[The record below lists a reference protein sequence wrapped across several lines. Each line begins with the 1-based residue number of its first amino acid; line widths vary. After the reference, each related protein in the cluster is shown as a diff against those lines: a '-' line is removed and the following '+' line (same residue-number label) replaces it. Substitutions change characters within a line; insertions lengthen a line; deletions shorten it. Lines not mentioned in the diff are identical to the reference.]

1 MGSALA
7 GLKAGAVASG
17 YFAGSI
23 SLFNIVILF
32 AFKQQ
37 VLDYLTQ
44 NYSTACGVVAVAPSA
59 GGTERCFDS
68 IIVSGIPI
76 VDFART
82 LVIALL
88 FSVAIG
94 LYFDY
99 LPGPTYL
106 RRGAFAALVM
116 LILMLFLGLYG
127 IVVTET
133 QVVLMILFE
142 GGAIIPYAVV
152 LARLYRRFTR
162 EVEFQTV
169 VSTGKVIV
177 DRRDLT
183 GRKRTFSLNSR
194 HKVEA
199 AGELKAFRGW
209 LVSGGVHVEEPNQE
223 KTTITISGDGLL
235 KLA

>member
-1 MGSALA
+1 LGSALA
-7 GLKAGAVASG
+7 GLKAGVVASG
-17 YFAGSI
+17 YFAGSV
-23 SLFNIVILF
+23 SLFNIVLLF
-32 AFKQQ
+32 AFRQQ
-37 VLDYLTQ
+37 VVDYLTQ
-44 NYSTACGVVAVAPSA
+44 NYSTACGGTGVVPA
-59 GGTERCFDS
+59 GGAEACFDS
-68 IIVSGIPI
+68 IIVSGIPV

-88 FSVAIG
+88 FSVAVG

-106 RRGAFAALVM
+106 RRGAFAAIVM

-127 IVVTET
+127 IVITET

-142 GGAIIPYAVV
+142 SGAVILYAVV

-169 VSTGKVIV
+169 VATGKVIV
-177 DRRDLT
+177 DHRDLT
-183 GRKRTFSLNSR
+183 GRKRTFSVNSR

-199 AGELKAFRGW
+199 AGELKSFKGW
-209 LVSGGVHVEEPNQE
+209 LVSGGVHVDEPKQE
-223 KTTITISGDGLL
+223 KTSITVTGDGLL